1 MKNQFIVT
9 TVLTLLI
16 FCSCKKSP
24 DKEYSKWA
32 GKADQVWRTTVT
44 NWAIT
49 NGVSLQTNSQ
59 VLDFADK
66 MTEALKSDV
75 AKELAIGNAQ
85 AGQFL
90 LKLLKNDQLPG
101 VSKDEHGQLTTDQV
115 PVVVSNK
122 LVEISY
128 PMERTLHLVKNGE
141 NFTNNY
147 TVVKLAKDLEWTLQK
162 AWLTDSN
169 GQTIQEWPVK

>member
-1 MKNQFIVT
+1 
-9 TVLTLLI
+9 L
-16 FCSCKKSP
+16 
-24 DKEYSKWA
+24 
-32 GKADQVWRTTVT
+32 
-44 NWAIT
+44 AIT

-59 VLDFADK
+59 LLDFADK
-66 MTEALKSDV
+66 MTETLKSDIT
-75 AKELAIGNAQ
+75 KELSIGNAQ

-90 LKLLKNDQLPG
+90 LQLLKNNSLPG
-101 VSKDEHGQLTTDQV
+101 VSKDEHGELTTEIV

-141 NFTNNY
+141 NSTNNY
-147 TVVKLAKDLEWTLQK
+147 LLVKSAKDLEWKLQK

-169 GQTIQEWPVK
+169 GQTVQEWPVK

>member
-1 MKNQFIVT
+1 
-9 TVLTLLI
+9 LI

-24 DKEYSKWA
+24 DKEYSTWA
-32 GKADQVWRTTVT
+32 GKADQVLRTTVT

-59 VLDFADK
+59 VLDLADK

-75 AKELAIGNAQ
+75 AKKLSIGNAQ

-90 LKLLKNDQLPG
+90 LQLLKNDRLPG
-101 VSKDEHGQLTTDQV
+101 ISKDEHVQLTTDIV
-115 PVVVSNK
+115 PIMISNK

-128 PMERTLHLVKNGE
+128 PMERTLRLVKNGE
-141 NFTNNY
+141 TSSNNY
-147 TVVKLAKDLEWTLQK
+147 TLVKQTNDSEWKLQK

-169 GQTIQEWPVK
+169 GQIIQEWPVK